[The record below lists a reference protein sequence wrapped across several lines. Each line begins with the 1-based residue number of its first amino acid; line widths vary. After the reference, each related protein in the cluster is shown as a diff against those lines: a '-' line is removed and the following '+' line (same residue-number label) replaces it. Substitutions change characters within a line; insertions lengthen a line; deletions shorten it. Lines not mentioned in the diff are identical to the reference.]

1 MLFVSNKAQNVLT
14 KRKIRA
20 IIETRRQEKF
30 VVFWIVV
37 IFLIAWI
44 KG

>member
-1 MLFVSNKAQNVLT
+1 MGNKAQNVLT

-20 IIETRRQEKF
+20 IIEIRRQEKS

-37 IFLIAWI
+37 LFLIAWI